1 MKYRSLLLAG
11 LLIIMLLS
19 GCTMKLSKAKP
30 TQAAPT
36 AVLTPPVPAI
46 GTTPG
51 AIITLTSE
59 NETVLPLV
67 AVPSAA
73 APTATPVVEVNQ
85 PTLLPPTAV
94 PPTAI
99 PVTPPTA
106 APTAVP
112 EGVAQPAAYP
122 ASAEEVVKAFLAA
135 YPADPDEM
143 KGYLSSGLLANLPA
157 DGAAGA
163 AQLSGSLESFTIQSG
178 AASTN
183 PPYAVVQVELKLN
196 GVSTVRIFQL
206 VGEAG
211 LWKINFVDIA
221 RG

>member
-1 MKYRSLLLAG
+1 MKYRSLLLTG
-11 LLIIMLLS
+11 LLIILLLS
-19 GCTMKLSKAKP
+19 GCTLKLSKAGP
-30 TQAAPT
+30 TQAPT
-36 AVLTPPVPAI
+36 AVLTPPVPAL
-46 GTTPG
+46 GSTPG
-51 AIITLTSE
+51 AIMTLTTE
-59 NETVLPLV
+59 NETTLPLV

-85 PTLLPPTAV
+85 PTPLPPTLVPTAV
-94 PPTAI
+94 PVTPATAVPTAI
-99 PVTPPTA
+99 PESVVPPSST
-106 APTAVP
+106 
-112 EGVAQPAAYP
+112 YP

-135 YPADPDEM
+135 YPDDPDEM

-163 AQLSGSLESFTIQSG
+163 AQLSGVLEGFTIQSG